1 MLNDRYGAAFAA
13 ALKLVLAYEG
23 GYVND
28 PRDLGGETNKGITQR
43 TYDSFRLSQQL
54 PKLTVKNITNAEVA
68 NIYYNQYWLAAGC
81 NLMDTKLA
89 LFVFDSAVNLGLTK
103 VISYFQEIVGTKE
116 KTINAKMINDINY
129 YIKKHSLEDLLFA
142 LLARRRASYVT
153 FATKGSQRVF
163 LQGWLNRLTHL
174 ESTIKEI
181 A

>member
-54 PKLTVKNITNAEVA
+54 PKLTVKNITDAEVA

-81 NLMDTKLA
+81 NLMDTK
-89 LFVFDSAVNLGLTK
+89 
-103 VISYFQEIVGTKE
+103 
-116 KTINAKMINDINY
+116 
-129 YIKKHSLEDLLFA
+129 
-142 LLARRRASYVT
+142 
-153 FATKGSQRVF
+153 
-163 LQGWLNRLTHL
+163 
-174 ESTIKEI
+174 
-181 A
+181 